1 MSAMSNM
8 EIDANEALDL
18 YVQYMEYD
26 GDDIG
31 NEERRW
37 QFIEAAVEVLEK
49 LTGRKVEDEIDG

>member
-1 MSAMSNM
+1 MSNM